1 MFLELDLTNP
11 RKAAALILL
20 FVVLAVLY
28 VNSNMIYINPVLSL
42 AGYHVFEIVDDSGKR
57 SVLITDHRSY
67 IPRGTTLSV
76 ASLTNTIV
84 VEK

>member
-1 MFLELDLTNP
+1 
-11 RKAAALILL
+11 
-20 FVVLAVLY
+20 
-28 VNSNMIYINPVLSL
+28 MIYINPVLSL